1 MTLSA
6 SPSPLRAAAP
16 HSEPVESAAPS
27 ATAIIAAATL
37 LLPTIERGHSID
49 ARILRTAMET
59 AFGGSDADGIGT
71 GKSLMTPAK

>member
-6 SPSPLRAAAP
+6 SPSPLCPAAP

-37 LLPTIERGHSID
+37 LLPTVERGHSID

-59 AFGGSDADGIGT
+59 AFGGPTLTAIGT